1 MRSSHNCVDEGRNGR
16 NRRNFADLLG
26 ENTMGVLS
34 RCEESVLGNASRAP
48 TLSSPAGP
56 RP

>member
-26 ENTMGVLS
+26 EKYYGGSQPL
-34 RCEESVLGNASRAP
+34 
-48 TLSSPAGP
+48 
-56 RP
+56 